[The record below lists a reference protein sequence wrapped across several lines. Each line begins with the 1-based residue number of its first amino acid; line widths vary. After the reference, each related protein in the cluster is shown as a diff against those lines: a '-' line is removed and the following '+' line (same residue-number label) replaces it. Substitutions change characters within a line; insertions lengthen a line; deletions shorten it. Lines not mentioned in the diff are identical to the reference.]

1 MISERQ
7 TTRKYPVKEVDM
19 ALNYLKVDQENSIPQ
34 DSFRDETM
42 DQLQKFGLVEKLQNG
57 TYAITDR
64 GIYARQLG
72 AFKYIEMKKSEDF
85 FSDYSPERY
94 ENQKKLIQTSFY
106 IALVLLLILFITL
119 REDFIN

>member
-1 MISERQ
+1 MSLSGSKPS
-7 TTRKYPVKEVDM
+7 KYPLKEVDM

-42 DQLQKFGLVEKLQNG
+42 NQLQKFGLVERLQNG
-57 TYAITDR
+57 KYAITDK

-85 FSDYSPERY
+85 FSDYSPKRY
-94 ENQKKLIQTSFY
+94 ESQKKLIQTSFFL
-106 IALVLLLILFITL
+106 ALVLLLILFVAL
-119 REDFIN
+119 KDDFIS

>member
-1 MISERQ
+1 MSPSD
-7 TTRKYPVKEVDM
+7 TKPNTYPLKEVDM

-42 DQLQKFGLVEKLQNG
+42 NQLQKFGLVERLSNG

-72 AFKYIEMKKSEDF
+72 AFNYIEMKKSEEF

-94 ENQKKLIQTSFY
+94 ESQKKLIETSFL
-106 IALVLLLILFITL
+106 IALVLLLILFIAMK
-119 REDFIN
+119 EDFLI

>member
-1 MISERQ
+1 MSPSDSKPS
-7 TTRKYPVKEVDM
+7 KYPLKEVDM

-42 DQLQKFGLVEKLQNG
+42 NQLQKFGLVERLPNG
-57 TYAITDR
+57 SYAITDR

-72 AFKYIEMKKSEDF
+72 AFKYIEMKRSEDF

-94 ENQKKLIQTSFY
+94 ESQKRLIQTSFLV
-106 IALVLLLILFITL
+106 ALVLLLILFVAMK
-119 REDFIN
+119 EDFIS